1 MEKRALLAFILSVA
15 ILTIWSYW
23 FVPQPQPPAVEEK
36 QAQPQEKEKIQ
47 TSGPPKPAMPEVS
60 LPRTEPGKEL
70 REEKLIRVETPFYVA
85 VVDARGAT
93 LTSWQLKRYKESL
106 SPEAPPIELIRSEK
120 GERVLELAFEHPQ
133 GSSMNNGIF
142 GFDRDQISIK
152 EPSEKGV
159 LKAFLPLPDGGQVI
173 KEFVFYGDRYSV
185 DLKVL
190 VCDSQGRPL
199 VEKMGLVL
207 SYEASRMSSSSTSF
221 SGPVALTSKGLEEL
235 GDLEKLAG
243 KPTEARWGGFAQHY
257 FLLAAVPQAPG
268 RHDLVLEK
276 KGEKVRMSLWQGAS
290 VQDGCAYPFRLYL
303 GPKSIEDLK
312 LAGEDLDRA
321 LHLGFFDVIAR
332 PLLLAMK
339 FINDYTHNYGI
350 AIIVLTIVI
359 KLLFWPLTHKSYA
372 SMKEMQRIQP
382 RIKQIREKFKN
393 DREQLNRE
401 MMLLYKTHKVNPLG
415 GCLPMV
421 LQIPVFFALYKA
433 LLDSIELRHAPFIF
447 WLKDLSAPDYLLR
460 FPAGVSFFGIEGIG
474 PLPLLMG
481 ASMVIQQK
489 MTPSMG
495 DPTQAKVMMLMPI
508 FFTFLFISFPSGLV
522 LYWLINNVL
531 SIVQQIY
538 INSKVK

>member
-23 FVPQPQPPAVEEK
+23 FVPQSPSPVVEEK
-36 QAQPQEKEKIQ
+36 QSQPDQ
-47 TSGPPKPAMPEVS
+47 TGQIKGPPPEKAPVPQAS
-60 LPRTEPGKEL
+60 FPLREQGKEGL
-70 REEKLIRVETPFYVA
+70 EEKVVRVETPFYVA
-85 VVDARGAT
+85 LIGARGAT
-93 LTSWQLKRYKESL
+93 LESWQLKKYKESL
-106 SPEAPPIELIRSEK
+106 SPEASPIELIRSEK
-120 GERVLELAFEHPQ
+120 GERGLELAFEHPQ
-133 GSSMNNGIF
+133 GAGINNAAF
-142 GFDRDQISIK
+142 NFDQDQINIK
-152 EPSEKGV
+152 EPFEKAV
-159 LKAFLPLPDGGQVI
+159 LRAFLPLADGGQVV
-173 KEFVFYGDRYSV
+173 KEFIFYGDRYSV
-185 DLKVL
+185 DMKVS

-199 VEKMGLVL
+199 AERIGLVL
-207 SYEASRMSSSSTSF
+207 SYEASRLSSSSTSF
-221 SGPVALTSKGLEEL
+221 SGPVALTSHGLEEL
-235 GDLEKLAG
+235 KDPEKLAG
-243 KPTEARWGGFAQHY
+243 KPLEAKWGGFAQQY
-257 FLLAAVPQAPG
+257 FVVAIVPQAPG
-268 RHDLVLEK
+268 RRDLFLEK
-276 KGEKVRMSLWQGAS
+276 KDGRVRMSLWQGAS
-290 VQDGCAYPFRLYL
+290 EQDGCNHFFRLYL

-312 LAGEDLDRA
+312 LAGEDVDKA
-321 LHLGFFDVIAR
+321 LHLGLFDVIAR

-382 RIKQIREKFKN
+382 RIKQLRERFKN

-447 WLKDLSAPDYLLR
+447 WVKDLSAPDYLLH
-460 FPAGVSFFGIEGIG
+460 FPTGVSFFGIEGIG

-489 MTPSMG
+489 MTPTMG

-538 INSKVK
+538 INSRVE

>member
-23 FVPQPQPPAVEEK
+23 FVPQPQSPVGEDR
-36 QAQPQEKEKIQ
+36 QAQPQETAQ
-47 TSGPPKPAMPEVS
+47 SRTSTSQSSPVPQAS
-60 LPRTEPGKEL
+60 LPRTEQAQEAL
-70 REEKLIRVETPFYVA
+70 EEKVVRVETPFYVA
-85 VVDARGAT
+85 LVGARGARVE
-93 LTSWQLKRYKESL
+93 SWQLKRYKESL
-106 SPEAPPIELIRSEK
+106 SPEAPPIELIQAEK
-120 GERVLELAFEHPQ
+120 GERALELAFEHPQ
-133 GSSMNNGIF
+133 WAGINNAVF
-142 GFDRDQISIK
+142 GFDQDQISIK
-152 EPSEKGV
+152 EPSQKSV
-159 LKAFLPLPDGGQVI
+159 LKAVLPLSQGGQVV
-173 KEFVFYGDRYSV
+173 KEFIFYGDRYSL
-185 DLKVL
+185 DMKVS

-199 VEKMGLVL
+199 VEKLGLVL
-207 SYEASRMSSSSTSF
+207 SYPASKVSSSSTSF
-221 SGPVALTSKGLEEL
+221 SGPVALTSHGLEEL

-243 KPTEARWGGFAQHY
+243 KPMEARWGGFAQQY
-257 FLLAAVPQAPG
+257 FIFAAVPQAPG

-276 KGEKVRMSLWQGAS
+276 KDEKVSMSLWQGISA
-290 VQDGCAYPFRLYL
+290 QQGCTYPFRLYL
-303 GPKSIEDLK
+303 GPKAIEDLK

-350 AIIVLTIVI
+350 AIIVLTIII

-382 RIKQIREKFKN
+382 RIKQLRERFKN

-415 GCLPMV
+415 GCLPML

-447 WLKDLSAPDYLLR
+447 WVKDLSAPDYLLH
-460 FPAGVSFFGIEGIG
+460 FPAGVSFFGIQGIG

-489 MTPSMG
+489 MTPTMG
-495 DPTQAKVMMLMPI
+495 DPTQTKVMMLMPV

-538 INSKVK
+538 INSRVQ